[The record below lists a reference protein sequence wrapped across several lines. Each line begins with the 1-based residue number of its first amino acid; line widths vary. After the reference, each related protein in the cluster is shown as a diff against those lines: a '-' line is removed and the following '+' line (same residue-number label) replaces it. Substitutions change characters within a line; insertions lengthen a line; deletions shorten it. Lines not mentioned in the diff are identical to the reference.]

1 MEKDAFIDRPPD
13 GSAGEGS
20 GHEEI
25 EEALRKA
32 SSEWRATFD
41 ATHELIMMVGGDC
54 RIIKVNRATTD
65 FFDKTYEEIL
75 GRDCRSFFEE
85 SGLPGEL
92 LPLEGVKGTGLHIE
106 SEVYLQERDIW
117 ILASADPIVGTRGE
131 VTGIVV
137 ILRDITDLKKA
148 EEARKE
154 MQSQLL
160 QVQKMDSIGRLAGG
174 VAHDFN
180 NMLSAILAYSEFAY
194 LKIPEDHPARG
205 NLQIVLSAAEKAA
218 ALTRQLLVFS
228 RKQVLEKKVVN
239 LGGTI
244 DNTGRMLS
252 RIIRKNVELDI
263 RAHRD
268 RRNILA
274 DQGQIEQ
281 IIMNLALNA
290 RDAMPLG
297 GKLVI
302 ETFDLLV
309 DGDSEAPLQEMEPG
323 AYAALS
329 VKDTGEGIPPGVRE
343 KIFDPFFTTK
353 EEGKGTGLGLST
365 VYGIVRQHGGHI
377 LVDSEKGRGSTFTV
391 FFPVTEVVAEETL
404 MEKETGKVTGE
415 EAILAVDD
423 DDSIRMILAD
433 TLEPLGYTLSVTA
446 NGEEA
451 LRIMEKSSG
460 RIDLLLADVMMPGM
474 NGKELAEVFRKRWP
488 ETKVLL
494 MSGYASDDLES
505 YLSNRGSVRFIE
517 KPLTPGKLA
526 STVREVLDAAGEG

>member
-1 MEKDAFIDRPPD
+1 
-13 GSAGEGS
+13 
-20 GHEEI
+20 
-25 EEALRKA
+25 
-32 SSEWRATFD
+32 
-41 ATHELIMMVGGDC
+41 
-54 RIIKVNRATTD
+54 
-65 FFDKTYEEIL
+65 
-75 GRDCRSFFEE
+75 
-85 SGLPGEL
+85 
-92 LPLEGVKGTGLHIE
+92 
-106 SEVYLQERDIW
+106 
-117 ILASADPIVGTRGE
+117 
-131 VTGIVV
+131 
-137 ILRDITDLKKA
+137 
-148 EEARKE
+148 

-309 DGDSEAPLQEMEPG
+309 DGDSEAPLQEMAPG